1 MKVGDLVRLMMELHL
16 GRRATRLNNQL
27 AIIIEHNETRCNPWK
42 VKVINGGEIWL
53 KSHELER
60 LNAAN

>member
-1 MKVGDLVRLMMELHL
+1 MQVGDLVRLMMELHL
-16 GRRATRLNNQL
+16 GLRATRLNKQL

-53 KSHELER
+53 KPRDLEK
-60 LNAAN
+60 L

>member
-1 MKVGDLVRLMMELHL
+1 MKVGDLVRLMISHHL
-16 GRRATRLNNQL
+16 LYSNRLDSQL

-53 KSHELER
+53 KPRDLEK
-60 LNAAN
+60 L

>member
-16 GRRATRLNNQL
+16 GQRATRLNNQL

-53 KSHELER
+53 KPHDLEK
-60 LNAAN
+60 L